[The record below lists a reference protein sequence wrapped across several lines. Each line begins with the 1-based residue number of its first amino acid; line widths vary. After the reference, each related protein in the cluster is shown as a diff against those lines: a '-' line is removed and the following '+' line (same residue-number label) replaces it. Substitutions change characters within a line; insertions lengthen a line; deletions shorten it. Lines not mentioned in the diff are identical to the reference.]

1 MKKTNVVIAVL
12 SLSLGVLLTS
22 CDTAKRAVATSAAK
36 TVKMEDPY
44 VGSWDYIVK
53 DTPNGDVEGVLV
65 IKKEMDTYSALISG
79 EAGELDLS
87 GFAIEDNALEGTFD
101 YQGYE
106 VTVKGTFSGK
116 MIKGDMG
123 VEYMTFPME
132 AVKQEVAGK

>member
-1 MKKTNVVIAVL
+1 
-12 SLSLGVLLTS
+12 
-22 CDTAKRAVATSAAK
+22 
-36 TVKMEDPY
+36 MEDPY